1 MIRVNE
7 KKVSWR
13 EGMTV
18 ADLLK
23 ILSDSDHCAVVR
35 INDKHVSRPFFEKTL
50 ISRKI
55 WSFLVNNSGSFYS
68 IFSLWIYLKDD

>member
-7 KKVSWR
+7 KNVTWR

-23 ILSDSDHCAVVR
+23 VLGDSDHYVVVR
-35 INDKHVSRPFFEKTL
+35 INDKHVSRPFFEKTIIPDKSVVFL
-50 ISRKI
+50 IPMI
-55 WSFLVNNSGSFYS
+55 VGG
-68 IFSLWIYLKDD
+68 

>member
-1 MIRVNE
+1 MIRVND
-7 KKVSWR
+7 KKVPWH

-23 ILSDSDHCAVVR
+23 VLDDSDHYVVVR

-50 ISRKI
+50 IHDNSDV
-55 WSFLVNNSGSFYS
+55 FLIPMIVGG
-68 IFSLWIYLKDD
+68 

>member
-23 ILSDSDHCAVVR
+23 ILSDSVHCAVVR

-50 ISRKI
+50 IPDNSDV
-55 WSFLVNNSGSFYS
+55 FLIPMIVGG
-68 IFSLWIYLKDD
+68 

>member
-1 MIRVNE
+1 MIRVNG

-23 ILSDSDHCAVVR
+23 VLSDSDHCAVVR

-50 ISRKI
+50 IPDNSDV
-55 WSFLVNNSGSFYS
+55 FLIPMIVGG
-68 IFSLWIYLKDD
+68 

>member
-1 MIRVNE
+1 MIRVNG
-7 KKVSWR
+7 KNVPWR

-23 ILSDSDHCAVVR
+23 VLDDSEHYVVVR

-50 ISRKI
+50 IPDNSDV
-55 WSFLVNNSGSFYS
+55 FLIPMIVGG
-68 IFSLWIYLKDD
+68 

>member
-1 MIRVNE
+1 MIRVNG

-23 ILSDSDHCAVVR
+23 VLRDSDHYVVVR
-35 INDKHVSRPFFEKTL
+35 INEKHVSRPFFEKTL
-50 ISRKI
+50 IPDNSDV
-55 WSFLVNNSGSFYS
+55 FLIPMIVGG
-68 IFSLWIYLKDD
+68 

>member
-1 MIRVNE
+1 MIRVNG
-7 KKVSWR
+7 KKVSWH

-23 ILSDSDHCAVVR
+23 VLSDSDHYVVVR

-50 ISRKI
+50 IPDNSDV
-55 WSFLVNNSGSFYS
+55 FLIPMIVGG
-68 IFSLWIYLKDD
+68 

>member
-1 MIRVNE
+1 MIRVNG

-23 ILSDSDHCAVVR
+23 VLSDSDHYVVVR
-35 INDKHVSRPFFEKTL
+35 INEKHVSRPFFEKTL
-50 ISRKI
+50 IPDNSDV
-55 WSFLVNNSGSFYS
+55 FLIPMIVGG
-68 IFSLWIYLKDD
+68 

>member
-1 MIRVNE
+1 MIRVNG

-13 EGMTV
+13 EGLTV

-23 ILSDSDHCAVVR
+23 VLSDSDHYVVVR

-50 ISRKI
+50 IPDNSDV
-55 WSFLVNNSGSFYS
+55 FLIPMIVGG
-68 IFSLWIYLKDD
+68 